1 MFNKLPTSDEME
13 KFPPDPL
20 APAHLCEVYRS
31 LDRLYKSTLDARL
44 CCVGLLRL
52 FSRFFGEGARAVK
65 AGKGIEERAGD

>member
-1 MFNKLPTSDEME
+1 ME

-20 APAHLCEVYRS
+20 DPAHLCEVYRS

-52 FSRFFGEGARAVK
+52 FPRFL
-65 AGKGIEERAGD
+65 AGLHEQ